1 MAKRKHGA
9 HGGAWKVAYAD
20 FVTAMMA
27 FFLVLWIIGLSTSTK
42 KAVSEYFKTRLTS
55 ASDLLYFNGFIPKMD
70 PVPFNMPWP
79 TVTGPNFIMKPR
91 QRRDSK
97 NIEALKSDL
106 KKIMGFSTS
115 IRLTI
120 DENDIRI
127 DLVDSQPA
135 GLFGSVLE
143 RFTPLLQQMLGEI
156 AAIVR
161 DMPNRIVI
169 EGHTN
174 SVPYQGPAGES
185 NWELSIERANM
196 ARMILEQQGVQN
208 QQIIE
213 LRGCADQFL
222 LDKIDP
228 MSLTNRRISI
238 VIKRR
243 MPYYPEINGVFG
255 Q

>member
-1 MAKRKHGA
+1 
-9 HGGAWKVAYAD
+9 
-20 FVTAMMA
+20 
-27 FFLVLWIIGLSTSTK
+27 
-42 KAVSEYFKTRLTS
+42 
-55 ASDLLYFNGFIPKMD
+55 
-70 PVPFNMPWP
+70 
-79 TVTGPNFIMKPR
+79 
-91 QRRDSK
+91 
-97 NIEALKSDL
+97 
-106 KKIMGFSTS
+106 KIMGFSTS